1 MSLYVGCAVCEHIG
15 EEVASFDFITDEGLR
30 KSLESDFRE
39 LALCHA
45 ARAWKAVH
53 VLAGSIIEATLI
65 DYLVS
70 SGKIDAAAAN
80 NKELGQLIEVCR
92 TEGVLSRKAIE
103 LSTIVRSYR
112 NLIHPGRVLRLS
124 EQVDENGATI
134 AKSVIEIVVDEV
146 CSKKRETYGYTAEQ
160 VVRKLQQDSSSI
172 SITEH
177 LLRETQPAEL
187 RRLLLRVLP
196 SAYVDSCADDYEDPT
211 VAARLQH
218 LFREGIKVANKD
230 LRAFVGSRFVTVLK
244 EEPEGVV
251 QCYEMGLFRGSD
263 LAFIED
269 RDQPLV
275 IAHFFGTMRQGLSD
289 SVLEAARGIT
299 ASLHGETLKEFIR
312 ILANAM
318 LRDKPVS
325 MEKHAAGRLLYGET
339 WDNGAGSER
348 LPEELLAAI
357 SAVKSEYQ
365 WNEQMQKV
373 LAGMEGIVEVPF

>member
-1 MSLYVGCAVCEHIG
+1 M
-15 EEVASFDFITDEGLR
+15 ASFDFVTDEDLR
-30 KSLESDFRE
+30 NSLESDFKE

-80 NKELGQLIEVCR
+80 NKDLGQLIELCR
-92 TEGVLSRKAIE
+92 TECVLSRKAIE

-124 EQVDENGATI
+124 EQPYENGATI

-160 VVRKLQQDSSSI
+160 VVHKLQQDSSSL

-177 LLRETQPAEL
+177 LLRETRPTEI
-187 RRLLLRVLP
+187 RRLLLVILP
-196 SAYVDSCADDYEDPT
+196 SAYVRSCGDPDQDPT

-218 LFREGIKVANKD
+218 LFRAGIKVASKE
-230 LRAFVGSRFVTVLK
+230 LLALVGSRYVNVLK

-251 QCYEMGLFRGSD
+251 QCYELGLFRGSD
-263 LAFIED
+263 LLFIED
-269 RDQPLV
+269 RDKPLV
-275 IAHFFGTMRQGLSD
+275 IAHFLGTMKRGLSG

-299 ASLHGETLKEFIR
+299 LSLHGETLNELIR
-312 ILANAM
+312 ILAAAI
-318 LRDKPVS
+318 LRDKPTS
-325 MEKHAAGRLLYGET
+325 MEKHLAGRVLYQET
-339 WDNGAGSER
+339 WDNVAGSER
-348 LPEELLAAI
+348 VPEELQAAI
-357 SAVKSEYQ
+357 SAVKAEHK
-365 WNEQMQKV
+365 WHEQMQKV
-373 LAGMEGIVEVPF
+373 LEGMEGIVEVPF